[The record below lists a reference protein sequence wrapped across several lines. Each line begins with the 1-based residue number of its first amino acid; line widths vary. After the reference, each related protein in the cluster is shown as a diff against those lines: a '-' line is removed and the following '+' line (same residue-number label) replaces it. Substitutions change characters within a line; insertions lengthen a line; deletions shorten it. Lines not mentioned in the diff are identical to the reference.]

1 MTHVIE
7 TQALTRRFGRH
18 EAVQDLSIS
27 VPAGSIFA
35 FLGPNGAGKSTTIK
49 LLMNILAPTSGSSS
63 VLGVAS
69 PRLGPAQFQ
78 QIGYVAED
86 QRLPEWMTVEQFLNY
101 VRPMYPTWDPAFCDA
116 LRKQFDLP
124 PDRTLKQLSR
134 GMRMKA
140 ALLASLAY
148 RPKLLVL
155 DEPFTGLDPLV
166 RDEFIQGILELTA
179 QEQWTVFISS
189 HDMDEVER
197 LADSVG
203 IIHEGRLRESESVE
217 ALQARFRQVEVALPE
232 EMPLPVRL
240 PEAWL
245 MPEKSGRML
254 RFIDSRH
261 EAQATEAAIRQLL
274 PTAGA
279 MEATPLS
286 LREIFLALA
295 RTYRMNSGNE
305 KKNGGSGGPA
315 LPGQ

>member
-18 EAVQDLSIS
+18 EAVHDLSIC

-49 LLMNILAPTSGSSS
+49 LLMNILAPTAGSSS
-63 VLGVAS
+63 VLGVES
-69 PRLGPAQFQ
+69 SRLGPAQFQ

-86 QRLPEWMTVEQFLNY
+86 QRLPEWMTVAQFLNY

-116 LRKQFDLP
+116 LRQQFDLP
-124 PDRTLKQLSR
+124 PDRTLRQLSR

-203 IIHEGRLRESESVE
+203 IIHEGRLRESETVE

-232 EMPLPVRL
+232 ETPLPVRL

-245 MPEKSGRML
+245 IPEKAGRVL
-254 RFIDSRH
+254 RFVDSRYD
-261 EAQATEAAIRQLL
+261 AQATEATLRQVL
-274 PTAGA
+274 PAAGA
-279 MEATPLS
+279 MEATTLS

-295 RTYRMNSGNE
+295 RTHRMNSGKE
-305 KKNGGSGGPA
+305 
-315 LPGQ
+315 QQ